1 MTAPN
6 YVGLCLGGPK
16 RGQMVEHPY
25 PTLHIEQV
33 VLGTYKNYFY
43 VPLFGHQGYWL
54 WEDETK
60 GSMPYDDIMRL
71 LVSTYMAHHKQ

>member
-16 RGQMVEHPY
+16 RGQMMES
-25 PTLHIEQV
+25 PTPTAQIEQK
-33 VLGTYKNYFY
+33 VLGFHKNYYY

-60 GSMPYDDIMRL
+60 GTMPYDDIIRL
-71 LVSTYMAHHKQ
+71 LVTTYIEHHKQ